1 MKKIT
6 LQWDITYPLTT
17 KVHIKKITILQKVTN
32 HFHLEK
38 EIHSTQLSLAKLQHQ
53 IISISNFNLVLK
65 KEIMYG
71 RRLEMIEK
79 RNLRL
84 CLQGSSEIMLFET
97 ILALLNNRTKSRFDT
112 DQIFLKSNFRI

>member
-6 LQWDITYPLTT
+6 LQWDITYPLIT

-32 HFHLEK
+32 HFHPEK

-65 KEIMYG
+65 KEIIYG
-71 RRLEMIEK
+71 PDH
-79 RNLRL
+79 NLQVNCKL
-84 CLQGSSEIMLFET
+84 LVLLV
-97 ILALLNNRTKSRFDT
+97 LALNVENNLIYST
-112 DQIFLKSNFRI
+112 

>member
-38 EIHSTQLSLAKLQHQ
+38 EIHSTQLSLAELHHQ
-53 IISISNFNLVLK
+53 IK
-65 KEIMYG
+65 KFSFTNYYM
-71 RRLEMIEK
+71 
-79 RNLRL
+79 
-84 CLQGSSEIMLFET
+84 
-97 ILALLNNRTKSRFDT
+97 
-112 DQIFLKSNFRI
+112 